1 MTLTFPRTLQSQGH
15 RGHVNLSGKVATS
28 QSSEVS
34 QWKRAT
40 EEEEAGGGRG
50 VSVFYQ
56 EEDVGFKDSLGTAG
70 RRAGH
75 TRLQRRLPL
84 APRPVSCFLACW
96 PATYSTLPAPTY
108 SSLLLISLGSK
119 QLAAWATGCCWDPPS
134 SDRSPSPI
142 ELARTGHS

>member
-1 MTLTFPRTLQSQGH
+1 MQGV
-15 RGHVNLSGKVATS
+15 R
-28 QSSEVS
+28 
-34 QWKRAT
+34 
-40 EEEEAGGGRG
+40 
-50 VSVFYQ
+50 VFYQ
-56 EEDVGFKDSLGTAG
+56 EENVGFKDSLGTAG

-119 QLAAWATGCCWDPPS
+119 QLAAWAGCCWDPPS
-134 SDRSPSPI
+134 PI
-142 ELARTGHS
+142 ELLGQVTQPHRTRPDRSLLITLFSDLSCIPQRSTISSHHSLAEKFSTFLDSHPLKWTCP